1 MKKSSRIVLLSSALF
16 TLLTSFNPG
25 YESVTGTSK
34 SGNSDSSLTGRTKR
48 YDSPELNSG
57 NIIWSEKPAS
67 EWAEG
72 YPVGNGRLGGMVLG
86 AVQHERISVNHDLL
100 WRQFWSYQDHKTA
113 SDIKKIRELNLQGEW
128 DKADD
133 LMLQKIPASGN
144 AIYVNPYVPAGDLY
158 INFRHMELTRNRL

>member
-1 MKKSSRIVLLSSALF
+1 MNKLIVIISVFLLFSCNQVADKPGGSANTGNSSASLKEK
-16 TLLTSFNPG
+16 TTS
-25 YESVTGTSK
+25 
-34 SGNSDSSLTGRTKR
+34 

-86 AVQHERISVNHDLL
+86 EVRQERISVNHDLL

-113 SDIKKIRELNLQGEW
+113 SDIKR
-128 DKADD
+128 
-133 LMLQKIPASGN
+133 
-144 AIYVNPYVPAGDLY
+144 
-158 INFRHMELTRNRL
+158 